1 MAFKTGSSDSTLS
14 STSNTSLCDALWS
27 IDYNEKDALTAT
39 TTTPAH
45 PESHILYENR
55 IISPTLLSI
64 AARHPIYVAGT
75 LTITHLSST
84 CFYVK
89 IIICYDSQQWPC

>member
-1 MAFKTGSSDSTLS
+1 MAFKTGSTDSTLL
-14 STSNTSLCDALWS
+14 STSNASLCDALWS

-39 TTTPAH
+39 TTTPVPSEA
-45 PESHILYENR
+45 HILYENR

-75 LTITHLSST
+75 LNTTQLIST
-84 CFYVK
+84 SFYFK
-89 IIICYDSQQWPC
+89 IIICYDSQQ